1 MKRVTALTFI
11 NYFVSGALTLLIP
24 LLLLAKNVNVAEIGI
39 VVSTLPL
46 VFLFARLLFAAI
58 ADSIGWSH
66 IFLLANW
73 PATTFAPLIY
83 LAATS
88 VPGFAA
94 GKIVEG
100 LRESSYWAVN
110 RTAIFS
116 LSPKRP
122 EHEATKIN
130 GVIWLATAVG
140 SAAAGAG
147 IAYVGFSS
155 TLGILTLV
163 SAAVAIPAALLW
175 KTGKMP
181 SKPKSFSVR
190 NFFSTL
196 SPKGKGRE
204 FWVVSTAL
212 MFYSFAVYPLITL
225 LLPVFMSDQ
234 LGYSY
239 LTIGFWLLV
248 YNLLAAAVT
257 FLTLK
262 MQLNLKRS
270 ALQSAIGLA
279 AAGFLAYSGLLFPAL
294 LCALA
299 FVRGYSVAYF
309 EHSVAKIARRSKN
322 ISVDIGWL
330 HVPMRLAEFSS
341 VLASG
346 FLVQV
351 VGYAPV
357 FAATGLCFVAFSFIT
372 LRILGH
378 ANSY

>member
-1 MKRVTALTFI
+1 MKRITALTFI

-24 LLLLAKNVNVAEIGI
+24 LLLLAKNVNVAEIGL
-39 VVSTLPL
+39 VVSALPL
-46 VFLFARLLFAAI
+46 VFLFARLFFAAI
-58 ADSIGWSH
+58 ADNVGWSH

-73 PATTFAPLIY
+73 PATTFATLIY
-83 LAATS
+83 FAANS

-116 LSPKRP
+116 LSPKRQ
-122 EHEATKIN
+122 EHEATKMN

-155 TLGILTLV
+155 TLGVLTLV
-163 SAAVAIPAALLW
+163 SAAVVIPAALLW

-181 SKPKSFSVR
+181 PKPKSFSPR
-190 NFFSTL
+190 SLFSTL

-239 LTIGFWLLV
+239 LTIGFWLLI

-262 MQLNLKRS
+262 MQLNLKR
-270 ALQSAIGLA
+270 AAFQSAVGLA
-279 AAGFLAYSGLLFPAL
+279 AAVFLANSGLLFPAL

-309 EHSVAKIARRSKN
+309 EHSVAKVAKNSKN
-322 ISVDIGWL
+322 VSVDIGWL

-346 FLVQV
+346 FFVQV

-357 FAATGLCFVAFSFIT
+357 FAATGLCFVIFSFMT
-372 LRILGH
+372 LKILGQS
-378 ANSY
+378 NFN

>member
-1 MKRVTALTFI
+1 MKRITALTFI

-24 LLLLAKNVNVAEIGI
+24 LLLLAKNVNVAEIGV
-39 VVSTLPL
+39 VVSALPL

-73 PATTFAPLIY
+73 PATVFAPLIY
-83 LAATS
+83 FAASS

-94 GKIVEG
+94 GKIIEG

-116 LSPKRP
+116 LSPKRQ

-130 GVIWLATAVG
+130 GVIWLATAAG

-155 TLGILTLV
+155 TLGVLTLV
-163 SAAVAIPAALLW
+163 SAAVVIPAAFLW

-181 SKPKSFSVR
+181 SKPKSFSPR
-190 NFFSTL
+190 SFFSTL

-262 MQLNLKRS
+262 MQLNFKR
-270 ALQSAIGLA
+270 AAFQSAIGLA
-279 AAGFLAYSGLLFPAL
+279 AAVFLASSGLLFPAL

-309 EHSVAKIARRSKN
+309 EHSVAKVAKNSKN
-322 ISVDIGWL
+322 VSVDIGWL

-357 FAATGLCFVAFSFIT
+357 FAATGLCFVVFSFMT
-372 LRILGH
+372 LKILKQT
-378 ANSY
+378 NSN

>member
-1 MKRVTALTFI
+1 MKRITALTFI
-11 NYFVSGALTLLIP
+11 NFFVSGALTLLIP
-24 LLLLAKNVNVAEIGI
+24 LLLLAKNVNVAEIGV
-39 VVSTLPL
+39 VVSALPL
-46 VFLFARLLFAAI
+46 VFLFARLLFAAV
-58 ADSIGWSH
+58 ADNIGWSH

-73 PATTFAPLIY
+73 PATTFASLIY
-83 LAATS
+83 FAASS

-100 LRESSYWAVN
+100 LRDSSYWAVN

-155 TLGILTLV
+155 TLGVLTLV
-163 SAAVAIPAALLW
+163 SAAVAIPAVLLW

-181 SKPKSFSVR
+181 LKPKSFSPR
-190 NFFSTL
+190 SFFSTL

-234 LGYSY
+234 LSYSY

-262 MQLNLKRS
+262 MQLNLKR
-270 ALQSAIGLA
+270 AAFQSAIGLA
-279 AAGFLAYSGLLFPAL
+279 AAVFLANSGLLFPAF

-309 EHSVAKIARRSKN
+309 EHSVAKVAKNSKN
-322 ISVDIGWL
+322 VSVDIGWL
-330 HVPMRLAEFSS
+330 HVPMRFAEFSS

-357 FAATGLCFVAFSFIT
+357 FAATGLCFVVFSIMT
-372 LRILGH
+372 LRILTQT
-378 ANSY
+378 S